1 MSAIFVDTVEHA
13 QIHLM
18 NIHVGHVLCVKKQTL
33 QNLAAKLLILSINNP
48 RLSIN
53 NPRFQCR
60 PNSAAKPVGN
70 KAT

>member
-33 QNLAAKLLILSINNP
+33 QNLAAKLPILSINNP
-48 RLSIN
+48 RSYVTSTVEPCDEDN
-53 NPRFQCR
+53 M
-60 PNSAAKPVGN
+60 
-70 KAT
+70 